1 MTVTPSLTTT
11 SPSSTTTSPSLT
23 TTPPSSTTVYKKTTD
38 ESSDDKPVNN
48 KPVNNN
54 TLFIIIMILGVLP
67 LILWLISI
75 IKIRSSESSGF
86 IFVASVIL
94 ELRFGIKY
102 ILLLLCLTLL
112 INIPIMIYNY
122 QKYKSDEHIEEWV
135 NITSIILEV
144 ILLILHIYVTFSSFI
159 APSFK

>member
-1 MTVTPSLTTT
+1 MTTTPGTTTPSLTTT
-11 SPSSTTTSPSLT
+11 SPSSTT
-23 TTPPSSTTVYKKTTD
+23 VKKTTD
-38 ESSDDKPVNN
+38 KSSDDKPVNN
-48 KPVNNN
+48 N
-54 TLFIIIMILGVLP
+54 TFFIIIMILGVMP
-67 LILWLISI
+67 LILWLISM
-75 IKIRSSESSGF
+75 IKIGFSGS
-86 IFVASVIL
+86 VAILAL

-159 APSFK
+159 APSSEVHI